1 MENVLPKQTVD
12 TERVSELDIECKKIL
27 SSSELNPVEKVRGVD
42 QLIKPNFIVKAGR
55 VIDASESE
63 NTADTKADP
72 TNPNLKT
79 YSLAREENQILL
91 TELADEIRDIIRES
105 AWGGSEPISLKEALD
120 SPEMFNEETWELLE
134 SFIDHD
140 RDYKWNYINLVQFN
154 LKNNKT
160 SDGKSFW
167 LSPQHFRMAAIIDTV
182 DSEVNDFDIDLA
194 KSLYKNTNQ
203 IPQAISNSVSTLRH
217 S

>member
-1 MENVLPKQTVD
+1 MDLEHLK
-12 TERVSELDIECKKIL
+12 SEAEKVF
-27 SSSELNPVEKVRGVD
+27 SSEELSPVEKMKGID
-42 QLIKPNFIVKAGR
+42 SLIKPNFAV
-55 VIDASESE
+55 
-63 NTADTKADP
+63 
-72 TNPNLKT
+72 TNG
-79 YSLAREENQILL
+79 YSAKPGYQPEKKEFFN
-91 TELADEIRDIIRES
+91 EVADELRKLVRES

-120 SPEMFNEETWELLE
+120 SPEMFDQETWDLLE
-134 SFIDHD
+134 SWIDHD
-140 RDYKWNYINLVQFN
+140 RDNNWNYVNLVQFN

-182 DSEVNDFDIDLA
+182 DSEVNDFDLDLA

-203 IPQAISNSVSTLRH
+203 IPQAIVSSVSYLRH

>member
-1 MENVLPKQTVD
+1 MDLEHLK
-12 TERVSELDIECKKIL
+12 SEAEKVF
-27 SSSELNPVEKVRGVD
+27 SSEELSPVEKMRGIDEIV
-42 QLIKPNFIVKAGR
+42 KPNL
-55 VIDASESE
+55 VIKGPIANREG
-63 NTADTKADP
+63 NAVADP
-72 TNPNLKT
+72 SKPYGDDDDK
-79 YSLAREENQILL
+79 SAML
-91 TELADEIRDIIRES
+91 TEFANKLRNIVRES
-105 AWGGSEPISLKEALD
+105 AWGGPEPISLKEALD
-120 SPEMFNEETWELLE
+120 SPEMFDEETWDLLE

-140 RDYKWNYINLVQFN
+140 RDYKWNYLNLVQFN

-194 KSLYKNTNQ
+194 KSLYKNNNQ
-203 IPQAISNSVSTLRH
+203 IPQAISSSVSTLRH